1 MKEASIR
8 TKPRPPRVSVIIP
21 TFNRSWYLSQAISSV
36 LEQSFTD
43 FEILVVDDGS
53 TDSTGKMVVGFGDP
67 RIRYIHQESSGRS
80 AARNHGLNQAH
91 GEYIAFLDDDDLYL
105 PHKLAVQTSYLDGHK
120 EIGLVG
126 GGADVIDVDGSL
138 LRVRESWKEQSQL
151 SLPACLYACPLLT
164 CSVLF
169 RRFCLDTLD
178 HWFDT
183 AIDRAEDTDFWIRLL
198 LAGCR
203 MDWTTEIVCVYRRH
217 PDNAQKDAQH
227 YLHGYLLMLDKL
239 FARSDLPLEIRQEQ
253 PSLYTHYYVLAACH
267 AYAANQIELGQTR
280 LNQAA
285 NIDHSTSQGN
295 PPAIARSIAEIAQS
309 GALANPSILIDTI
322 FEYLPPELEVLQP
335 YRRYTLSTLHMQR
348 VFKAHSD
355 QERFRFKDWL
365 LGVYYYPRWLTNRG
379 VWSILMHDLVLSFI
393 LAG

>member
-1 MKEASIR
+1 M
-8 TKPRPPRVSVIIP
+8 PRVSVIIP
-21 TFNRSWYLSQAISSV
+21 TFNRSQFLFHAISSV
-36 LEQSFTD
+36 LVQTYSG
-43 FEILVVDDGS
+43 FEILVIDDGS
-53 TDSTGKMVVGFGDP
+53 IDDTSEVVAGFNDP
-67 RIRYIHQESSGRS
+67 RIRYIKQENCGRS
-80 AARNHGLNQAH
+80 TARNLGLEQAQ

-105 PHKLAVQTSYLDGHK
+105 PHKLAIQISYLDSHQ
-120 EIGLVG
+120 EVGLVG
-126 GGADVIDVDGSL
+126 GGANIIDEDGIL
-138 LRVRESWKEQSQL
+138 LRVRESWKEQPQL
-151 SLPACLYACPLLT
+151 SLPSCLYACPLLT
-164 CSVLF
+164 CSVLL
-169 RRFCLDTLD
+169 RRLWLDRLD
-178 HWFDT
+178 HWFDP

-203 MDWTTEIVCVYRRH
+203 MDWTTEIVCAYRWH
-217 PDNAQKDAQH
+217 PDNSQKDAQH

-280 LNQAA
+280 LNQAV
-285 NIDHSTSQGN
+285 NIDHSTSRGN

-309 GALANPSILIDTI
+309 DALANPSILIDTI

-335 YRRYTLSTLHMQR
+335 YRRYALSTLHMRR

-355 QERFRFKDWL
+355 QERFSFKDWL